1 MTILRLN
8 AEAFLSG
15 TETRQAVEAAF
26 ADRRLSRARLTVFE
40 GGIDAALARFGETVT
55 PDLLLVE
62 SAAAAQQDLTA
73 ALEKLSEVCQPE
85 TRVIVIG
92 PWNDVPFYRAL
103 KRQGV
108 SEYLPV
114 PVTPSAISEAV
125 LALYADPSASRLGR
139 LISFIGAAGGCG
151 TSQLAH
157 NFAFR
162 LAKRLDAS
170 TALID
175 LDVAFGT
182 SSLEFNLESPQDVS
196 ALLAEPGRIDDTLLD
211 RFMAKYV
218 ENLFVL
224 TGPPTFMPPLDV
236 PLDAVEMLVNAARRN
251 TSFVVLDVPKCW
263 SPATQAVLQMSDEV
277 VVVTPPT
284 LVGLRNAKHLVEA
297 LNPTR
302 INEAPARL
310 VLNRVGQHAKTELAV
325 KDFVAGVG
333 QEPSA
338 VIGYDPAVFALALNS
353 GQMIGEGKAAQ
364 KVIDIVDRLAMSLSG
379 RPVQK
384 KTRKGLAGIFRLSGS
399 RKPAL
404 AG

>member
-1 MTILRLN
+1 
-8 AEAFLSG
+8 
-15 TETRQAVEAAF
+15 
-26 ADRRLSRARLTVFE
+26 
-40 GGIDAALARFGETVT
+40 
-55 PDLLLVE
+55 
-62 SAAAAQQDLTA
+62 
-73 ALEKLSEVCQPE
+73 
-85 TRVIVIG
+85 
-92 PWNDVPFYRAL
+92 
-103 KRQGV
+103 
-108 SEYLPV
+108 
-114 PVTPSAISEAV
+114 
-125 LALYADPSASRLGR
+125 
-139 LISFIGAAGGCG
+139 
-151 TSQLAH
+151 
-157 NFAFR
+157 
-162 LAKRLDAS
+162 
-170 TALID
+170 
-175 LDVAFGT
+175 
-182 SSLEFNLESPQDVS
+182 
-196 ALLAEPGRIDDTLLD
+196 
-211 RFMAKYV
+211 
-218 ENLFVL
+218 
-224 TGPPTFMPPLDV
+224 
-236 PLDAVEMLVNAARRN
+236 
-251 TSFVVLDVPKCW
+251 
-263 SPATQAVLQMSDEV
+263 VLQMSDEV

-338 VIGYDPAVFALALNS
+338 VIGYDPTVFALALNS